1 MLIGM
6 MQNAELKNDPPAT
19 LEQLV
24 GRGQELPS
32 LPEIYLRVAEQ
43 LEDETITVQQIGDTV
58 QHDPAITT
66 RVLKMVNSAYYGL
79 PIQVASVAQSVSLLG
94 RERLKHIL
102 IGSVLRGVFS
112 SGQDNPAFSMQVF
125 WQHSIKT
132 AIIARELAR
141 QVREIEEPESMFTAG
156 LLHDIGKL
164 LLFKKFPERMLAA
177 EEHAMQK
184 RVDVLSA
191 ELSQVGLTH
200 TAVGE
205 ALMQYWGL
213 PQLLID
219 CATRHHEIVHDG
231 PDRHATHLIYL
242 ANQLSHY
249 VPPLDDGET
258 QDILHDIENWD
269 MGNVSLEQIAS
280 ACQHADDMVFEVMES
295 LGMVAIE
302 ISND

>member
-1 MLIGM
+1 MLTGM
-6 MQNAELKNDPPAT
+6 MQNAELKVDSPVT
-19 LEQLV
+19 LEQLI
-24 GRGQELPS
+24 GKGQELPS

-43 LEDETITVQQIGDTV
+43 LEDETATVQQIGNTV

-79 PIQVASVAQSVSLLG
+79 PNQVASVAQSVSLLG

-112 SGQDNPAFSMQVF
+112 GGQDNPAFSMQVF

-141 QVREIEEPESMFTAG
+141 QVREIEEPESMSTAG

-164 LLFKKFPERMLAA
+164 LLINKFPERMLAV
-177 EEHAMQK
+177 EEYVIQK

-191 ELSQVGLTH
+191 EMSQIGLTH
-200 TAVGE
+200 TDVGE
-205 ALMQYWGL
+205 ALMQHWGL
-213 PQLLID
+213 PQLLIN
-219 CATRHHEIVHDG
+219 CATNHHQITHDG

-242 ANQLSHY
+242 ANQLSKY
-249 VPPLDDGET
+249 VPPLDDDET
-258 QDILHDIENWD
+258 QDILSDIENWD
-269 MGNVSLEQIAS
+269 LGRISLEQVAS
-280 ACQHADDMVFEVMES
+280 ACQQADDMVFEVMES

-302 ISND
+302 ISSD

>member
-6 MQNAELKNDPPAT
+6 MQNAELIVDPPVT
-19 LEQLV
+19 LEQLI
-24 GRGQELPS
+24 GKGQELPS

-43 LEDETITVQQIGDTV
+43 LEDETTTVQQIGDTV
-58 QHDPAITT
+58 QHDPAIAT

-79 PIQVASVAQSVSLLG
+79 PNQVASVTQSVSLLG

-164 LLFKKFPERMLAA
+164 LLFNKCPERMLAA
-177 EEHAMQK
+177 EEYTMQK

-191 ELSQVGLTH
+191 EMSQVGLTH

-205 ALMQYWGL
+205 ALMQHWGL
-213 PQLLID
+213 PQLLIN
-219 CATRHHEIVHDG
+219 CVTRHHEIVHDG

-249 VPPLDDGET
+249 VPPLDDEET
-258 QDILHDIENWD
+258 QDILDDIENWD
-269 MGNVSLEQIAS
+269 MGPVSLEQIAS
-280 ACQHADDMVFEVMES
+280 ACQQADDMVFEVMES

-302 ISND
+302 ISSD

>member
-6 MQNAELKNDPPAT
+6 MQSAELKIDPPIT
-19 LEQLV
+19 LEQLI
-24 GRGQELPS
+24 GKGQVLPS

-43 LEDETITVQQIGDTV
+43 LEDENVTVQQIGDTV

-79 PIQVASVAQSVSLLG
+79 PNQVASVAQSVSLLG
-94 RERLKHIL
+94 RERLRHIL

-141 QVREIEEPESMFTAG
+141 HVREIEEPESMFTAG

-164 LLFKKFPERMLAA
+164 LLINGFPERMLEV
-177 EEHAMQK
+177 EEYMMQQ
-184 RVDVLSA
+184 RIDVLSA
-191 ELSQVGLTH
+191 ELSQLGVTH

-205 ALMQYWGL
+205 ALMHHWGL
-213 PQLLID
+213 PPLLID
-219 CATRHHEIVHDG
+219 CATSHHEVVHDG
-231 PDRHATHLIYL
+231 PNRHATHLIYL
-242 ANQLSHY
+242 ANQLSQY
-249 VPPLDDGET
+249 VPPLDDDET
-258 QDILHDIENWD
+258 RDILNDIENWD
-269 MGNVSLEQIAS
+269 TGNVSLEQIAS

-295 LGMVAIE
+295 LGMVALE
-302 ISND
+302 ISPD

>member
-6 MQNAELKNDPPAT
+6 MQNAELKIDPPAT

-24 GRGQELPS
+24 GKGQELPS

-58 QHDPAITT
+58 QHDPAIAT

-79 PIQVASVAQSVSLLG
+79 PNQVASVAQSVSLLG

-112 SGQDNPAFSMQVF
+112 GGQDNPAFSMQVF

-141 QVREIEEPESMFTAG
+141 QVREVEEPESLFTAG

-164 LLFKKFPERMLAA
+164 LLFNKFPEHMLAA
-177 EEHAMQK
+177 EEYAMQK

-191 ELSQVGLTH
+191 ELSQVGFTH

-205 ALMQYWGL
+205 ALMQHWGL

-219 CATRHHEIVHDG
+219 CATRHHEVVHDG
-231 PDRHATHLIYL
+231 PDRHTTHLIYL

-258 QDILHDIENWD
+258 QDILDDIENWD
-269 MGNVSLEQIAS
+269 MGDVSLEQIAS
-280 ACQHADDMVFEVMES
+280 ACQQADDLVFEVMES

-302 ISND
+302 ISSD

>member
-43 LEDETITVQQIGDTV
+43 LKDETITVQQIGDTV